1 MRSKARAWGFFC
13 GWRSRSTINR
23 RGCRGPEPPVASWRR
38 AANESASTAP
48 GPNQKR
54 NRTFLSAC
62 EGFDSSVIATVEPAS
77 VPRRVL
83 YTFADV
89 PLNARRLVVSQIA
102 STTRQEHQR
111 RSQERGFDDGEHAR
125 DPPLCPQKMD
135 DGPQKA
141 GESMTLPHAI
151 GEYPHIQAP
160 LGPGRERLIDIGP
173 ATEVQPE
180 LASPEALSAPAA
192 LPLAPVDR
200 SMAGLAGILACP
212 DRRRIGSV

>member
-62 EGFDSSVIATVEPAS
+62 EGFESSVIATVEPAS
-77 VPRRVL
+77 VPRCVL

-102 STTRQEHQR
+102 TTALQEHQR

-125 DPPLCPQKMD
+125 DPLFIGSRWLPLRQARRCGRRHPPCPQKMD
-135 DGPQKA
+135 TPQKA
-141 GESMTLPHAI
+141 GGSNCLWTGVASLWRCHSTSSSAKVTIEAKATRHP
-151 GEYPHIQAP
+151 
-160 LGPGRERLIDIGP
+160 P
-173 ATEVQPE
+173 AT
-180 LASPEALSAPAA
+180 SKNSK
-192 LPLAPVDR
+192 
-200 SMAGLAGILACP
+200 
-212 DRRRIGSV
+212 